1 MAIKNILPEEYY
13 QIMDLPTAK
22 LERMYIEEY
31 LRSKGL
37 TLAELKKL
45 PAAEARKLMI
55 EASTWAS
62 TKLAE
67 VETRADFVR
76 DLHGEE

>member
-1 MAIKNILPEEYY
+1 MANKNYLPEENY

-22 LERMYIEEY
+22 LERMYIEAY
-31 LRSKGL
+31 LHSKGL
-37 TLAELKKL
+37 SLAALKKL
-45 PAAEARKLMI
+45 PALEARKLMI
-55 EASTWAS
+55 GASVWAL

-76 DLHGEE
+76 ELHGEE

>member
-1 MAIKNILPEEYY
+1 MTEKIIRPEEFY
-13 QIMDLPTAK
+13 QIMELPTAK

-31 LRSKGL
+31 LRSKCL
-37 TLAELKKL
+37 SLADLKKL
-45 PAAEARKLMI
+45 PPVEARKLMI

-76 DLHGEE
+76 DLHGEY

>member
-1 MAIKNILPEEYY
+1 MTEKTTLPEEFY

-22 LERMYIEEY
+22 LERMYIAEY

-37 TLAELKKL
+37 SLSELRKL
-45 PAAEARKLMI
+45 PAIEARKLMI
-55 EASTWAS
+55 EASIWAS

-76 DLHGEE
+76 DLHGEY